1 MWTEVPLTECTPQDI
16 KQPESILLK
25 GLLEVASFFVKG
37 FVFVILY
44 PSKQRLQSNT
54 FFW

>member
-1 MWTEVPLTECTPQDI
+1 MHTPEHF

-37 FVFVILY
+37 FVFVIMY